1 MDYVLEAERYVGIPW
16 AKHGRSMT
24 GADCYGVAK
33 LVLSGIFNKDLPDFE
48 YDAETTVAQALAINK
63 AIEASTDIVDTVNK
77 ENLEAGDILVFSY
90 FGEESHVGVY
100 LGSRMLIHGSRR
112 KGSVLVSLSDL
123 DGGKTIE
130 NRIKGALRCR

>member
-1 MDYVLEAERYVGIPW
+1 MDYVLEAARYVGIPW
-16 AKHGRSMT
+16 VKHGRTMS
-24 GADCYGVAK
+24 GADCYGVTK
-33 LVLSGIFNKDLPDFE
+33 LVLSGVFNKELPDFD
-48 YDAETTVAQALAINK
+48 YDAETTITQALAINK
-63 AIEASTDIVDTVNK
+63 AIEESTDIVDIVDKN
-77 ENLEAGDILVFSY
+77 NLEAGDILVFSY

-130 NRIKGALRCR
+130 NRIQGALRCR